1 MKAIVIYYSMLGNT
15 EYVVNYISKKLNCD
29 FLRIKPKKEYPTKGF
44 RKFYHAGKS
53 SVMEECPE
61 LEDYSFDSKKYDL
74 IIFGTPVWASNY
86 VPPLRTF
93 INENKAKLIN
103 KNFAVFTCFSGGG
116 ADKAIN
122 KLKKTL
128 GIDSFEQEL
137 ILINPKVKETEENKN
152 KMDDF
157 CNHLENGD

>member
-1 MKAIVIYYSMLGNT
+1 MKKIVIYYSMLGNT
-15 EYVVNYISKKLNCD
+15 EYVANHISKRLNCD
-29 FLRIKPKKEYPTKGF
+29 VLRIRPKKEYPAKGF

-93 INENKAKLIN
+93 INENKKELTN
-103 KNFAVFTCFSGGG
+103 KKFAVFTCFSGGG
-116 ADKAIN
+116 ADKAIY

-128 GIDSFEQEL
+128 EIDNFEQEL
-137 ILINPKVKETEENKN
+137 ILINPKVKETEENIN
-152 KMDDF
+152 NIDDF
-157 CNHLENGD
+157 CSHLEKGD